1 MNPTEIA
8 VSGPLLIA
16 VILSLAAGAV
26 SFASPCVVPLVPG
39 YLGYLAGLAGAPPPP
54 LAGDVGE
61 SRSGDDRG
69 PAPGR
74 RRVLVATALFV
85 AGFTVVFT
93 AGLGAVVWIADSLLI
108 NQELLQRLGGVVT
121 IVMGLVFLGAVP
133 GLQKDTRRIG
143 TRRSGLLGAPLLGAT
158 FGLGWTPCL
167 GPTLTGVIALAAGT
181 PSGTAW
187 LRGLLLV
194 LAYCAGLGLPFLLF
208 ALGTARTLRTQ
219 LWLTRHTRTVRRI
232 GGAVLLVVGL
242 ALVSGLWG
250 EWVAILRR
258 PVAGFTTVI

>member
-8 VSGPLLIA
+8 VSGPLLVA
-16 VILSLAAGAV
+16 VALSVAAGAV

-39 YLGYLAGLAGAPPPP
+39 YLGYLAGLAGASPPT
-54 LAGDVGE
+54 LARDE
-61 SRSGDDRG
+61 RA
-69 PAPGR
+69 APGRSDQDSPTDR
-74 RRVLVATALFV
+74 RRVLTATALFV
-85 AGFTVVFT
+85 GGFTVVFT
-93 AGLGAVVWIADSLLI
+93 AGLGAVVWVADSLLI

-133 GLQKDTRRIG
+133 ALQRDTRRIG

-181 PSGTAW
+181 PSGTSW

-208 ALGTARTLRTQ
+208 ALGTARTVRTQ
-219 LWLTRHTRTVRRI
+219 LWLTRHTRTVQRI
-232 GGAVLLVVGL
+232 GGAVLLLVGL

-250 EWVAILRR
+250 EWVAVLRR
-258 PVAGFTTVI
+258 PIAGFTTVI